1 MLVSDEELASDGANW
16 RRRRVSDSGEP
27 DSVAGTASARMSGNC
42 RPVRSSNRRQI
53 SETAQDP
60 VCLGTVINEP
70 RRGVTDMPLDPQA
83 ALAIKLA
90 GDLPANLTHAELRRA
105 YSEQRIK
112 MLPPA
117 PPIAIARDVSIPSPE
132 GDRGTIYRPHD
143 DGIACPCWYSFMA
156 EAGCWGA

>member
-1 MLVSDEELASDGANW
+1 
-16 RRRRVSDSGEP
+16 
-27 DSVAGTASARMSGNC
+27 
-42 RPVRSSNRRQI
+42 
-53 SETAQDP
+53 
-60 VCLGTVINEP
+60 
-70 RRGVTDMPLDPQA
+70 MPLDPQA

-132 GDRGTIYRPHD
+132 GPIAARFYRPHD
-143 DGIACPCWYSFMA
+143 DGSACPLLGLFH
-156 EAGCWGA
+156 GGG